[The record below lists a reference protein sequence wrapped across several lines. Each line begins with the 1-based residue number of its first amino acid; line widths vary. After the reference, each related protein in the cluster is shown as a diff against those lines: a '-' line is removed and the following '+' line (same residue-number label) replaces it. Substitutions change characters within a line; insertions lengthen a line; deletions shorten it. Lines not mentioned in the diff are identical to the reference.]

1 MQEDVEANPRCPR
14 VVFSDDEIK
23 SFYRPW
29 SKALVVRVL
38 EKTFSYG
45 AVKRRLEA
53 LWANNGGIQ
62 VSDISNAFFLV
73 RFADPEDYQRA
84 AFGGPWK
91 IFDYYISVARWT
103 PEFNEE
109 EPLKTILTWVRLP
122 KLPVRFFNTVA
133 VTRIGNYICK
143 TVRLDLATAEGA
155 RARYARVCVEV
166 DISKP
171 LLGKYMIDNRTF
183 LVEYESL
190 EKICATCG
198 FYGHKADGCPLNQP
212 VASEKLTD
220 VHANDP
226 KITGDAGEWMV
237 VQRKG
242 RGKGRKVDH
251 EAPKKS
257 QSSSGFN
264 VLQVEEVET
273 RPQSSI
279 ETDIE
284 APRSEKVDKVTA
296 DLAAKLAEVLQ
307 QAPHMQEKEVLPI
320 DDDATGQIPRLPLAD
335 VTNGVRGNGGP
346 NKSYQPS
353 AGAGKQSAKGSKGL
367 VDVPVIYDNPTFRG
381 VAQSST
387 SKPRKQVQKHDQGL
401 VGKDRQS
408 RPVKGV
414 RKDGSQVHSFVTR
427 KVLPDEALQSIVAP
441 KAGEPPDRS

>member
-1 MQEDVEANPRCPR
+1 
-14 VVFSDDEIK
+14 
-23 SFYRPW
+23 
-29 SKALVVRVL
+29 
-38 EKTFSYG
+38 
-45 AVKRRLEA
+45 
-53 LWANNGGIQ
+53 
-62 VSDISNAFFLV
+62 
-73 RFADPEDYQRA
+73 
-84 AFGGPWK
+84 
-91 IFDYYISVARWT
+91 
-103 PEFNEE
+103 
-109 EPLKTILTWVRLP
+109 

-133 VTRIGNYICK
+133 VTRIGNYIGK

-166 DISKP
+166 DISKT

-226 KITGDAGEWMV
+226 KITGDV

-296 DLAAKLAEVLQ
+296 DLAAKLAEALQ

-320 DDDATGQIPRLPLAD
+320 DDAATGQIPCLALAD
-335 VTNGVRGNGGP
+335 VTNGDRGNGGP
-346 NKSYQPS
+346 NKSNQPS

-367 VDVPVIYDNPTFRG
+367 VDVPVIYDNPTFKG

-387 SKPRKQVQKHDQGL
+387 SKPRKQVQKRDQGL

-414 RKDGSQVHSFVTR
+414 RKDGSQVRSFVTR
-427 KVLPDEALQSIVAP
+427 KVLLDEALQSIVAP